1 MAAVGGGERG
11 GGRGGGGGGRGG
23 GRRWGW
29 EAHLLKFK
37 LEVMVAELEEE
48 EKRATSGSRGGAPD
62 WPVAGALQRARWA
75 LEEALALLR
84 ADYPEAFGR

>member
-11 GGRGGGGGGRGG
+11 GGRGGGGGGGG

-37 LEVMVAELEEE
+37 LEVMVAELKEEE
-48 EKRATSGSRGGAPD
+48 RRATSGRSGAPN
-62 WPVAGALQRARWA
+62 WPLHGALQRARWA
-75 LEEALALLR
+75 LEEALDTLR